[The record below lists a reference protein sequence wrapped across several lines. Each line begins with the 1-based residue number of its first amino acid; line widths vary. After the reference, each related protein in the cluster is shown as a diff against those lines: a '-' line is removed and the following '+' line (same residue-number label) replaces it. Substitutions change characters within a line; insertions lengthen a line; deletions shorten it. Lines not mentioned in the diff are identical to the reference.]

1 MKKMAT
7 QKTPPWFQSLTK
19 SHTPNIVTVHVVID
33 LALLALVGGPGPC
46 TCLHSSQFPSKL
58 TS

>member
-33 LALLALVGGPGPC
+33 LALLVDLDLVPVY
-46 TCLHSSQFPSKL
+46 TAHSSPPS
-58 TS
+58 